1 MEELDIESRNFS
13 NRESYLS
20 YTHVD
25 GTQINRQKKY
35 GFYNKK
41 NSR

>member
-1 MEELDIESRNFS
+1 MEELDIENLNSSSR
-13 NRESYLS
+13 EPCLS

-41 NSR
+41 NSC